1 MNKMMKGSIAGATGI
16 ALLMGGF
23 GTYAVWSD
31 SENLAENGVQS
42 GQLNIDTSA
51 GTYDDAN
58 TGAADDWTASD
69 KMVPGD
75 TVTYT
80 QAFTVKGDGK
90 NLAGTIKL
98 NTQAM
103 SPNGFAG
110 SGSLTRT
117 VDVVASGAGATSITK
132 DNATEFSFS
141 DPFGTATLTA
151 TVTYTFPSSVSGTS
165 DQNKAATTPAS
176 TFTITQG

>member
-1 MNKMMKGSIAGATGI
+1 MNNMMKGSIAGATGI

-58 TGAADDWTASD
+58 TGLAGDWTASD

-90 NLAGTIKL
+90 NLAGTISYTEPSL
-98 NTQAM
+98 TTTF
-103 SPNGFAG
+103 SPN
-110 SGSLTRT
+110 LTYS
-117 VDVVASGAGATSITK
+117 VDVTSNSATV
-132 DNATEFSFS
+132 TETSPNSNQFEFS

-151 TVTYTFPSSVSGTS
+151 VVTYTLPGSTSGTTN
-165 DQNKAATTPAS
+165 QNKAATLPAAA
-176 TFTITQG
+176 FTITQS